1 MWKEDWWKMMCPN
14 RYCTAEL
21 IELSIDSKDYK
32 RGMTYKCMLCQK
44 FFTIVQEDFKWDA
57 VIAIDE

>member
-1 MWKEDWWKMMCPN
+1 MMCPN

-44 FFTIVQEDFKWDA
+44 FFTIVQEDFK
-57 VIAIDE
+57 